1 MLDTLTAEHFQ
12 PHVGTAFRIDFTDH
26 APVGLVLVQVDAH
39 GGPAAPGGRQP
50 FSLVLQ
56 GPLTPVLP
64 QRIYPLQHAELGVLE
79 IFIVP
84 LGPDASVM
92 RYEAVFT

>member
-1 MLDTLTAEHFQ
+1 MLDRLTAKHFE
-12 PHVGTAFRIDFTDH
+12 PYVGTAFRIDFTDH
-26 APVGLVLVQVDAH
+26 APLELVLAQVDAY
-39 GGPAAPGGRQP
+39 GEPAEPGGRHT
-50 FSLVLQ
+50 FSLMFH

-84 LGPDASVM
+84 LGPDEAGM
-92 RYEAVFT
+92 RYEAVFA

>member
-1 MLDTLTAEHFQ
+1 MLDTLTLEHFE

-26 APVGLVLVQVDAH
+26 APIELVLAQVDAH
-39 GGPAAPGGRQP
+39 GGPAVPGNRQA
-50 FSLVLQ
+50 FSLLFQ
-56 GPLTPVLP
+56 GPLEPVLP
-64 QRIYPLQHAELGVLE
+64 QRIYPLQHTELGVLE

-84 LGPDASVM
+84 LGPDELGL

>member
-1 MLDTLTAEHFQ
+1 MLDRFTTEHFE
-12 PHVGTAFRIDFTDH
+12 PHCGTAFRIDFTDH
-26 APVGLVLVQVDAH
+26 APVELVLAQVDAF
-39 GGPAAPGGRQP
+39 GGPATSEGRQP
-50 FSLVLQ
+50 FSLLFH

-84 LGPDASVM
+84 LGPDDVGM
-92 RYEAVFT
+92 RYEAVFS